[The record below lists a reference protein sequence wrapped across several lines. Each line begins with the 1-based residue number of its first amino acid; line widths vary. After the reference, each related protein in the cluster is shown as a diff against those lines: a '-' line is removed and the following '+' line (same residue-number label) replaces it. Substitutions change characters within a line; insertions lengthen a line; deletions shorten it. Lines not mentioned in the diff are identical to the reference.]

1 MLSLKRTNSENA
13 DFKTLVAS
21 LDRDLWDRYN
31 DLQSQYVEHNVLNFI
46 ETVVIAYQ
54 DAMPIGIAC
63 FKKIDS
69 DTVEIKRMY
78 VSPEGRG
85 NGIAYAILKELE
97 AWAKDSGF
105 NASVLETGTLQPEA
119 INLYKKAGYSIT
131 ENYEPYVG
139 MSESICFRKN
149 I

>member
-1 MLSLKRTNSENA
+1 MFSLERTNSENA

-31 DLQSQYVEHNVLNFI
+31 DLQAQYVEHNVLSFI
-46 ETVVIAYQ
+46 ETVVVAYQ
-54 DAMPIGIAC
+54 DALPVGIAC
-63 FKKIDS
+63 FKKIDN
-69 DTVEIKRMY
+69 DKVEIKRMY

-97 AWAKDSGF
+97 TWAKESGF
-105 NASVLETGTLQPEA
+105 NTSVLETGTLQPEA

-131 ENYEPYVG
+131 ENYEPYVN
-139 MSESICFRKN
+139 MSESICFKKN
-149 I
+149 L